1 MNVKK
6 MRLSIFFATI
16 IAIVTMV
23 VTLAPSIREDMT
35 LGLDLQGGFEIVYEV
50 TPLTQS
56 ATLPSMSAI
65 ARAVSRRVDV
75 LGVSEPQIIIE
86 GENRIRV
93 QLAGVSDQDT
103 ARRVISASVNLEL
116 RDVNDN
122 LLADASILR
131 EGGATLSFDEF
142 GFPAVSLTLSDPQK
156 FGDITDQV
164 RQLGAGNNLIVIW
177 LDFQDG
183 DSYREEATKSNPRFI
198 SAATVTERLN
208 QATVQITRRGGGFS
222 SEEARELADLIN
234 SGSLPVR
241 MNEIFSNAV
250 SAEFGIDAFER
261 TITAGLIGVLLVM
274 LSMVIVYHIP
284 GIVAAA
290 MLALYVLVVFSLFN
304 SLGGVY
310 TLPGIAALV
319 LGVGMTVDAN
329 VVTFE
334 RIKDQLYLG
343 KRLETAVSEG
353 HRLAFWT
360 IFDSQFT
367 TFISATVMYLLGT
380 GAIRGFATMLMVTV
394 LTTLFVNVFL
404 TKFLLKQLVHSGKFT
419 NLTLFKV
426 KKDLIPDL
434 SKGEERRYFGGFEK
448 VNFVQIS
455 RKFILGSLVVL
466 MLGGVFGLFNLFS
479 NGNFINFGVDFTSGT
494 RITVTS
500 DTGFDTNTLRQQ
512 FAQFGFDSVRIQ
524 FAGDNVA
531 YVTTREVESS
541 ENLQALKAFVLR
553 TYGHPA
559 NDVVVTPVI
568 GRELATSA
576 VLLSLVAWLLML
588 AYITF
593 RFEIDYAIGTI
604 VALVHD
610 IAVVFALFAIF
621 RLEFNIE
628 LIAVILAIIG
638 YSVDDTIVV
647 FDRIRHTV
655 NNYPKS
661 VLHAKDYISI
671 VNNALAETLFRSI
684 FNTFTT
690 ILPILVLIFLGSRE
704 IFNFNIA
711 MAFGLTA
718 GAYSSIF
725 VAAMVWLW
733 LKQNRKQKIRKV
745 KSKKKEDLDEMTI
758 IGIND

>member
-6 MRLSIFFATI
+6 LRLSIFFTTI
-16 IAIVTMV
+16 MAIVALV
-23 VTLAPSIREDMT
+23 VTFGPSIRNDMT

-50 TPLTQS
+50 TPLNNSTS
-56 ATLPSMSAI
+56 LPSMSAV
-65 ARAVSRRVDV
+65 ARAVSKRVDV

-86 GENRIRV
+86 GDNRIRV

-103 ARRVISASVNLEL
+103 ARRIISASVNLEF

-122 LLADASILR
+122 LLADATILT
-131 EGGATLSFDEF
+131 EGGASLSFDS
-142 GFPAVSLTLSDPQK
+142 GKPIVSLKIADKDK
-156 FGDITDQV
+156 FFEITDKV
-164 RQLGAGNNLIVIW
+164 SKLSSGNNLLVIW
-177 LDFQDG
+177 LDFQEG
-183 DSYREEATKSNPRFI
+183 DSYRAEAAKSNPKYI
-198 SAATVTERLN
+198 SAATVRQGFRSDVVIE
-208 QATVQITRRGGGFS
+208 GGFTEAS
-222 SEEARELADLIN
+222 ARELADLIN

-250 SAEFGIDAFER
+250 SAEFGLEAFEK
-261 TITAGLIGVLLVM
+261 TIAAGLVGVLLVM
-274 LSMVIVYHIP
+274 LAMVVVYHVP
-284 GIVAAA
+284 GIVAAF
-290 MLALYVLVVFSLFN
+290 MLALYVLVVFTLYN

-310 TLPGIAALV
+310 TLPGIAALL

-343 KRLETAVSEG
+343 KRLETAVDEG

-380 GAIRGFATMLMVTV
+380 GAIKGFATMLMVTV
-394 LTTLFVNVFL
+394 LTTLLVNVFI
-404 TKFLLKQLVHSGKFT
+404 TKFLLRQLVLSGKFT

-426 KKDLIPDL
+426 KKDMIPDL

-448 VNFVQIS
+448 IDFVKIS

-466 MLGGVFGLFNLFS
+466 ITGGAFGLFNLATSGDFL
-479 NGNFINFGVDFTSGT
+479 NFGVDFASGT
-494 RITVTS
+494 KITVTS
-500 DTGFDTNTLRQQ
+500 DEGFDTATLRQQ
-512 FAQFGFDSVRIQ
+512 FAQFGYDNIRVQ
-524 FAGDNVA
+524 FAGDNTA
-531 YVTTREVESS
+531 YVTTRETESS
-541 ENLQALKAFVLR
+541 ENLQALKGYILR

-568 GRELATSA
+568 GRELALSA
-576 VLLSLVAWLLML
+576 VILSLVAWLLML
-588 AYITF
+588 GYITF

-610 IAVVFALFAIF
+610 IGIVFALFAIF

-647 FDRIRHTV
+647 FDRIRHTL

-661 VLHAKDYISI
+661 VLHVKDYIYI
-671 VNNALAETLFRSI
+671 VNEAIAETLFRSI

-690 ILPILVLIFLGSRE
+690 VLPILALLILGSRE

-711 MAFGLTA
+711 MVFGLTA

-725 VAAMVWLW
+725 IAAIVWLW
-733 LKQNRKQKIRKV
+733 LKQHRKPKAQKV
-745 KSKKKEDLDEMTI
+745 KTRKKEDLDEMTI